1 MHIIQHYQQGNL
13 NLVFF
18 FFFLLFFLTSPP
30 IFSLPP
36 PKLQTLLRLNVSQV
50 QVDEC
55 ARTDCK
61 RAGGCSTQL
70 SVSDS
75 PTLVD
80 SGALSLVSMRVT
92 PTALCGCAAR
102 EVSHHMCSS
111 YPTNPCLNGGTC
123 IDTQNGY
130 RWEACRQLSAKFW
143 DWKKGVSHMFQD
155 LFFYFFF
162 YLVLFACLGS
172 ASKNEPSSKKKE
184 SHGRRVSFTC
194 NLTLT
199 CMSNSAVC
207 PAEYRVESLCC
218 FESILPYMW
227 RNIQRYRVKIIKQ
240 NLLPYSGI

>member
-1 MHIIQHYQQGNL
+1 MHIIQRYQRGNS
-13 NLVFF
+13 LVFCSF
-18 FFFLLFFLTSPP
+18 LFFLTSPP

-61 RAGGCSTQL
+61 RSGGCSTQL

-80 SGALSLVSMRVT
+80 SGALSLVSVRVT
-92 PTALCGCAAR
+92 PTAVCGCAAR

-130 RWEACRQLSAKFW
+130 RWEACLQLSAKFW
-143 DWKKGVSHMFQD
+143 DWKKGGFAYVTRS
-155 LFFYFFF
+155 FFYY
-162 YLVLFACLGS
+162 YLVLFSCLGS
-172 ASKNEPSSKKKE
+172 ASKKMSLVVKKGVPWKK
-184 SHGRRVSFTC
+184 SLLHLQLDP
-194 NLTLT
+194 NLH
-199 CMSNSAVC
+199 
-207 PAEYRVESLCC
+207 EQLCC
-218 FESILPYMW
+218 VF
-227 RNIQRYRVKIIKQ
+227 
-240 NLLPYSGI
+240 SGI